1 MTLVDIHVDD
11 GQCVIVCRDIHGQF
25 YDLCNIFDKKGFPSQ
40 DKQYL
45 FNGDFVDRGSFS
57 VETIF
62 TLFALKC
69 ACPLWI
75 HLARGNHESRSLNE
89 VHGFENRGGATEGK
103 AHVLNRKIIVLH
115 GGLFSR
121 DGVTLSD
128 IKSIQRFCQPPKR
141 GLMRDLLWSDPQDSP
156 GRSRSTRGEDII
168 FFDLLVRSHELKDK
182 GYEISH
188 NGKFITVFSA
198 PNYCDRE
205 NNKGAFIVF
214 KAPQMEPDIQTDTRT
229 GCGANGLLQTNH
241 DSYNTGTQQYLRI
254 PRGGASRTPSS
265 VFPPAKTIFL
275 AYFSIPTGHQPSK
288 SVALA
293 IEKSGFK
300 ICLLLSFS
308 MLNYLL
314 SVTPITLGPYLLS
327 SWLGM
332 MPITLALVYV
342 GTTLKDL
349 SDNALRKA
357 LAEHG
362 GDMNGAV
369 AASPEADLNE
379 PLLIKIDSQ
388 SPQDQENQ
396 RVMKEAAG

>member
-1 MTLVDIHVDD
+1 MFTVFLRVSKSDSLANHSHSGVSADA
-11 GQCVIVCRDIHGQF
+11 CRYSRRRWAVCYIVCRDIHGQF

-214 KAPQMEPDIQTDTRT
+214 KAPQMEPDIQTF
-229 GCGANGLLQTNH
+229 
-241 DSYNTGTQQYLRI
+241 
-254 PRGGASRTPSS
+254 S
-265 VFPPAKTIFL
+265 VVRHP
-275 AYFSIPTGHQPSK
+275 YRMWSQW
-288 SVALA
+288 
-293 IEKSGFK
+293 
-300 ICLLLSFS
+300 
-308 MLNYLL
+308 
-314 SVTPITLGPYLLS
+314 PI
-327 SWLGM
+327 
-332 MPITLALVYV
+332 
-342 GTTLKDL
+342 
-349 SDNALRKA
+349 
-357 LAEHG
+357 
-362 GDMNGAV
+362 
-369 AASPEADLNE
+369 AD
-379 PLLIKIDSQ
+379 
-388 SPQDQENQ
+388 
-396 RVMKEAAG
+396 